1 MPVTDLS
8 NETST
13 ETFDLVTPL
22 EPRLV
27 FDGAAANDA
36 LDGLVV
42 DAIDLSDFGHV
53 DTAFDFTDG
62 LALVAERDI
71 AAARR
76 EVIFVDASIANL
88 TNILGQLP
96 DTAEIQLVD
105 ASTDG
110 IAAIA
115 NWASTQTNIDAI
127 HIISHGA
134 QGELYLG
141 SSVLSNDTIAAVS
154 AELTTLGGALTET
167 GDILLYG
174 CNIADGAAG
183 LEFVERFAQATSADV
198 AASSD
203 DTGTAVLGGDWDL
216 EVQSG
221 DVDTHSLDLADYD
234 DVLAGL
240 EYADLRTW
248 SPTGDTG
255 GRWNVSSDGR
265 TVDQV
270 VNTGS
275 EAFYLSGETSINEIL
290 RSTLTTFDTDDDDM
304 GYVVGYQDAS
314 NYVMFRWSDGGF
326 PSSSTN
332 FNAVRSVELYKNG
345 TYYQLAADNVH
356 WATDAVYSVD
366 ILYTTTLMRV
376 FIDGALVFDIPSS
389 SIPAGAGVT
398 TFAAG
403 EYGFYNYSQGGV
415 TYGDV
420 RTAPGSATDVTPTAN
435 NDTYSVIKNTTLSK
449 DRFNGILSNDYDA
462 NLDNYTITIGGT
474 NLPSASSSTVKT
486 GTYGSLTMYGDGHFT
501 YVPTTDATG
510 TDTFTYTLTDNDGTS
525 STATLTFYVR
535 EPNQAP
541 TDISI
546 SNNSLALSSANDAV
560 VGTFTTTDPDTYDA
574 FDYAI
579 TSQSTNGLFKIVDGV
594 LKVADATLL
603 TAGSH
608 TVTVRS
614 TDLGGATVSE
624 TFVIEVPVDP
634 FIALPSGEYTTATVN
649 ASNATAP
656 NTGFTITAR
665 NIVGGVLSDPSAANV
680 SSNGT
685 PSGFG
690 VSGAASGSPLE
701 LGYDPIAN
709 LSEELI
715 VKFDE
720 IVPTASVK
728 FAWMESAAHA
738 TYELYR
744 QGQLVGSYTVG
755 GLGSDAI
762 SAPVT
767 ISSPDGNGFDEI
779 RFTAPGV
786 EDDYLINEISYDRL
800 NDVNSVTPTA
810 IFEDVDA
817 SSQDIAAITGGFTV
831 LDANTTDTLTL
842 TLVGSPSVTLNGASY
857 TLPATASA
865 LVADGVLTFATDGA
879 RTSTGQAYTWT
890 YDPGAA
896 DLDYLAAGD
905 VVEITFTV
913 KADDGNADS
922 NLRTIKIT
930 INGTDDAPVLT
941 AAATGTEM
949 LTGTARAIAP
959 GLTITDVDSTTLS
972 GAKVAI
978 GNLKSGDVLAT
989 SATLPTGVTA
999 SYSASTGVL
1008 TLSGTATLAEYESV
1022 LRSVTFDTTSTD
1034 TTDRTFD
1041 FSLGEALAFSGNGHY
1056 YEFVTASG
1064 ISWTDAKN
1072 AAEARTFLGMQG
1084 YLVTVTSAEE
1094 NAFVSSK
1101 LAGQGWMG
1109 ASDAGAE
1116 GDWRWV
1122 TGPEGSANGGAG
1134 TAFWS
1139 GNGSGTNVN
1148 GMYDNWNSGEP
1159 NDSGG
1164 EDYAHFLSDGQ
1175 WNDYPHQLG
1184 NIQGYVVE
1192 YGTSTTGAGVASLKT
1207 VTSSVTR
1214 ADLTETAIEWGTARN
1229 GAEAVGNALYDN
1241 VNGGALIFKL
1251 TDVKPNGG
1259 TYSAVT
1265 VGSTSASNATTITG
1279 QYGTLTIGEDGS
1291 YSYDPADSN
1300 AAVQGLNA
1308 GDTLTDSFVLKIVDA
1323 NGDVDERTLVMTIDG
1338 TNDAPVAIDATASV
1352 NEDAATNISGTLTS
1366 NDVDNTNAER
1376 TYTLDAPVA
1385 GLTLATDGSW
1395 TFDAGDDAYQYL
1407 QAGETLN
1414 VVANFTVEDAETA
1427 TDSGTLTITVTG
1439 VNDAP
1444 VFGEVSGITSTA
1456 PTSGSGMARSTTVGT
1471 GTNAEV
1477 FLGGK
1482 FIEVGIHSS
1491 GSYGTSGSAP
1501 VGFFGTSGSSQV
1513 GLSNDVDGYG
1523 IGNDYRIDYFLP
1535 GSPAEGFAIGVN
1547 GTSYENYGLNGSQD
1561 LTGITVTDLSDVAN
1575 GILSAKIS
1583 GTTPEGLLMEIIVS
1597 FGEDASY
1604 FNTEVTLTNTTASA
1618 LTDVRYIRGFDPDNT
1633 KFYGGS
1639 YTTDNEIVATVAED
1653 GYAVVKATSLADNY
1667 SADTG
1672 APATVLFY
1680 SADPRA
1686 RTSIGSNSFQISDAY
1701 GSSMLTDLGEN
1712 GQRTFTEDVGIS
1724 IGFEEATLAAGA
1736 STTFSYVTS
1745 LDNADVATTLSA
1757 ISGAG
1762 FDETNA
1768 PLSESGTI
1776 AVSDVD
1782 LLDEV
1787 TAAITNV
1794 SAVFDDGTEV
1804 DLATAMPALFTAGQ
1818 GMFTISP
1825 VDPEVLISSTE
1836 TTDNLTW
1843 AFDSGTE
1850 TFDFLAKGEKI
1861 TFTYTITVTDSQG
1874 ATATQDVDITI
1885 NGTNDAPVVEE
1896 VIPETV
1902 SVTGAQISYP
1912 TAYAFSDIDASDVLV
1927 YSASGLPPG
1936 MTIDPAT
1943 GIISGSSIVPD
1954 DYTVIITATDPF
1966 GGTVDAAP
1974 FILKVVS
1981 PPAPPAPLQPA
1992 NDGPPAGPADI
2003 FTPEVTTDTVL
2014 KKTAPGKGLSKP
2026 AGEPNGGGLPAAGGS
2041 IGMVSAATLS
2051 TGSIA
2056 IARPLPDMG
2065 VTSGPVG
2072 FIVPRDTF
2080 ITTASSLSLSASLAD
2095 GSALP
2100 EWLQFNAET
2109 GEFSGTPPE
2118 GYEGELDLMVKARDS
2133 NGGEASTSFTLTVGD
2148 LSEQDAKLDILDWD
2162 SIETDFASV
2171 ETGKA
2176 VKGAAPL
2183 SQVLKATRIGVG
2195 AVSFDTVIAAE

>member
-1 MPVTDLS
+1 VPVTDLS

-71 AAARR
+71 AADRR

-154 AELTTLGGALTET
+154 AELTTLGGALTES

-216 EVQSG
+216 EVQAG
-221 DVDTHSLDLADYD
+221 DVDAESLVLTDFDG
-234 DVLAGL
+234 VLAVTV
-240 EYADLRTW
+240 ADQTFVENE
-248 SPTGDTG
+248 SAVIIDPSAVVSTG
-255 GRWNVSSDGR
+255 GAYNSGYVEFNISSSVSTDRLTVVAGNGSAGTITVSSNVVTYHDPTSGGIPIGTIDSVKNGLNGQPLR
-265 TVDQV
+265 VNFYSITTVPGTSNLANGDFSNGTTGWNLFQSRV
-270 VNTGS
+270 NFGSSFTVNGVTVPTPTDAQMAAVSHGTSNDNTPSTASSLSVGVTNGALSLNTGS
-275 EAFYLSGETSINEIL
+275 MTIDSYGIYHGPAAVSNAFFADAGDVLQFDYSASANGDDYHVAGYLYNTSTNQIVMALNDTGRTASGTAVVNVPTSSNYRFVFI
-290 RSTLTTFDTDDDDM
+290 
-304 GYVVGYQDAS
+304 VGTYDAS
-314 NYVMFRWSDGGF
+314 GGRAAGASMTIDNIRAEDPYSI
-326 PSSSTN
+326 PSSAIQQ
-332 FNAVRSVELYKNG
+332 FVRSVAYQSTSEAPAASKSINITTNNG
-345 TYYQLAADNVH
+345 
-356 WATDAVYSVD
+356 S
-366 ILYTTTLMRV
+366 
-376 FIDGALVFDIPSS
+376 
-389 SIPAGAGVT
+389 
-398 TFAAG
+398 
-403 EYGFYNYSQGGV
+403 
-415 TYGDV
+415 
-420 RTAPGSATDVTPTAN
+420 
-435 NDTYSVIKNTTLSK
+435 
-449 DRFNGILSNDYDA
+449 
-462 NLDNYTITIGGT
+462 
-474 NLPSASSSTVKT
+474 
-486 GTYGSLTMYGDGHFT
+486 
-501 YVPTTDATG
+501 
-510 TDTFTYTLTDNDGTS
+510 TS
-525 STATLTFYVR
+525 STDTSVV
-535 EPNQAP
+535 
-541 TDISI
+541 SI
-546 SNNSLALSSANDAV
+546 TAVNDAPV
-560 VGTFTTTDPDTYDA
+560 LGGTTFNLTTISEDD
-574 FDYAI
+574 
-579 TSQSTNGLFKIVDGV
+579 STN
-594 LKVADATLL
+594 A
-603 TAGSH
+603 
-608 TVTVRS
+608 
-614 TDLGGATVSE
+614 
-624 TFVIEVPVDP
+624 
-634 FIALPSGEYTTATVN
+634 
-649 ASNATAP
+649 
-656 NTGFTITAR
+656 
-665 NIVGGVLSDPSAANV
+665 
-680 SSNGT
+680 
-685 PSGFG
+685 
-690 VSGAASGSPLE
+690 
-701 LGYDPIAN
+701 
-709 LSEELI
+709 
-715 VKFDE
+715 
-720 IVPTASVK
+720 
-728 FAWMESAAHA
+728 
-738 TYELYR
+738 
-744 QGQLVGSYTVG
+744 GQLVSAIVG
-755 GLGSDAI
+755 
-762 SAPVT
+762 
-767 ISSPDGNGFDEI
+767 
-779 RFTAPGV
+779 
-786 EDDYLINEISYDRL
+786 
-800 NDVNSVTPTA
+800 TA
-810 IFEDVDA
+810 ITDVDA
-817 SSQDIAAITGGFTV
+817 SPVEGIAITGLTESAGNGVWQYQLSGSSTWV
-831 LDANTTDTLTL
+831 AVGAVDATSALL
-842 TLVGSPSVTLNGASY
+842 LGANDKIRF
-857 TLPATASA
+857 LPDETFGGTASFTFNA
-865 LVADGVLTFATDGA
+865 WDQTSGTAGNKVAIG
-879 RTSTGQAYTWT
+879 STGGTTAFSTASKT
-890 YDPGAA
+890 AN
-896 DLDYLAAGD
+896 
-905 VVEITFTV
+905 ITVT
-913 KADDGNADS
+913 S
-922 NLRTIKIT
+922 I
-930 INGTDDAPVLT
+930 DDAPVLT
-941 AAATGTEM
+941 ASATGTEM

-959 GLTITDVDSTTLS
+959 GLTITDVDSTILS
-972 GAKVAI
+972 GAKVSVS
-978 GNLKSGDVLAT
+978 NLKSGDLLDV
-989 SATLPTGVTA
+989 SGTLPAGITA

-1008 TLSGTATLAEYESV
+1008 TLSGSASLADYQAA
-1022 LRSVTFDTTSTD
+1022 LRAVTFDTTSTD

-1056 YEFVTASG
+1056 YEFVSDAG
-1064 ISWTDAKN
+1064 IEWADAKA

-1094 NAFVSSK
+1094 NAFVASK
-1101 LAGQGWMG
+1101 LAGEGWMG
-1109 ASDAGAE
+1109 ASDATTEGA
-1116 GDWRWV
+1116 WYWV
-1122 TGPEGSANGGAG
+1122 TGPEAG
-1134 TAFWS
+1134 TKFWQ
-1139 GNGSGTNVN
+1139 GTSTGTVVGDQYN
-1148 GMYDNWNSGEP
+1148 NWASGEP
-1159 NDSGG
+1159 NDSGSN
-1164 EDYAHFLSDGQ
+1164 EDHAHFLSGGT
-1175 WNDYPHQLG
+1175 WNDYRYNNS
-1184 NIQGYVVE
+1184 NIDGYVVE
-1192 YGTSTTGAGVASLKT
+1192 YGTSTSGSGVASLKSVVST
-1207 VTSSVTR
+1207 VTR

-1265 VGSTSASNATTITG
+1265 AGSTSASNPITIAG
-1279 QYGTLTIGEDGS
+1279 LYGTLTIGEDGS

-1427 TDSGTLTITVTG
+1427 TDGGTLTITVTG

-1444 VFGEVSGITSTA
+1444 AFGEVSGITSTA

-1561 LTGITVTDLSDVAN
+1561 LTGTTVTDLSDVAN

-1604 FNTEVTLTNTTASA
+1604 FNTEVTLTNTTTSA

-1639 YTTDNEIVATVAED
+1639 YTTDNEIVATVSED

-1686 RTSIGSNSFQISDAY
+1686 RTSIGGNSFQISDVY

-1712 GQRTFTEDVGIS
+1712 GQRTFTDDVGIS

-1762 FDETNA
+1762 FNETNA

-1936 MTIDPAT
+1936 MTIDPET

-1981 PPAPPAPLQPA
+1981 PPAPPAPLPPA

-2026 AGEPNGGGLPAAGGS
+2026 AGEPNGGGMPAAGGS
-2041 IGMVSAATLS
+2041 TGMVSAATLS

-2065 VTSGPVG
+2065 VTAGPVG

-2148 LSEQDAKLDILDWD
+2148 LAEQDAKLEILDWD